1 MLTIGDRVALVACS
15 DGLTARD
22 RPEHARLRATLTDLG
37 LDVVESPHLFAD
49 PPPGPHGAL
58 PHDHAHPAPDSVRA
72 AVLEGYFSDPGVAAI
87 FDVSG
92 GDLSGGVLSH
102 LDLGVVARHPKPF
115 FGYSDLTTIVT
126 AIQTCTGQTQYLWT
140 IRNLVRSEA
149 GAQLARFRSSVLGN
163 ADDLFRINAR
173 TVRGEG
179 MAGPLVGGNL
189 RCLLKLAGTPHFPDL
204 RGRVLA
210 LESLG
215 ASSAAVYAGLHQL
228 RQMGV
233 LEVVAGVLLGTFTA
247 LQREC
252 GEDAPARIALDVL
265 DADTPLAVTRDFG
278 HGPDSRALR
287 LGAQWHAS
295 AH

>member
-22 RPEHARLRATLTDLG
+22 RPEYTRLLATLTGLG
-37 LDVVESPHLFAD
+37 LEVVESPHVF
-49 PPPGPHGAL
+49 G
-58 PHDHAHPAPDSVRA
+58 PAPDAERA
-72 AVLEGYFSDPGVAAI
+72 AVLEGFFADPGVAAI

-92 GDLSGGVLSH
+92 GDLSGGVLTH
-102 LDLGVVARHPKPF
+102 LDLGLVAQHPTPF

-126 AIQTCTGQTQYLWT
+126 AIQTRTGQITHLWT
-140 IRNLVRSEA
+140 VRNLVRSDAE
-149 GAQLARFRSSVLGN
+149 AQLARFRASVLGN
-163 ADDLFRINAR
+163 ADDLFRISAHM
-173 TVRGEG
+173 VRGEG
-179 MAGPLVGGNL
+179 MAGPLAGGNL

-228 RQMGV
+228 RQMGA
-233 LEVVAGVLLGTFTA
+233 LEEVAGVLLGTFTA
-247 LQREC
+247 LQRDH
-252 GEDAPARIALDVL
+252 GQDAPTRIALEVL
-265 DADTPLAVTRDFG
+265 DGRTPLAVTRDFG

-287 LGAQWHAS
+287 LGARWHTGT
-295 AH
+295 H